1 MVAIFIKINT
11 MVIGVIKSDRVMGE
25 EEQQQQQQKR
35 TIEVDDEFLE
45 QLYGLVG
52 KIPPGAK
59 GINVD
64 LLKDLILDIKR
75 KMDRIKT
82 ETIEEMASPKK
93 RNVAEAYGGEDE
105 PIKSVLIVDD
115 LGVITYQLG
124 VMFRNMGYEPVI
136 AKEIYDAITKYKKQT
151 FQLVVMDLFIPT
163 DREGFILLDELVK
176 LTKMNETGSIIG
188 VMTAS
193 SKKEHKQLCMKKGA
207 DFYVEKVE
215 DWQSRL
221 MEYCEKNNSREVL
234 G

>member
-1 MVAIFIKINT
+1 M
-11 MVIGVIKSDRVMGE
+11 SE
-25 EEQQQQQQKR
+25 EIQEQQEQEKQKR

-82 ETIEEMASPKK
+82 ETIEEMSSPKK
-93 RNVAEAYGGEDE
+93 KSNIAENYGDE
-105 PIKSVLIVDD
+105 EETGKPVLIVDD
-115 LGVITYQLG
+115 LGVITYQLS
-124 VMFRNMGYEPVI
+124 VMFRNKGYEPII
-136 AKEIYDAITKYKKQT
+136 AKEIYDAITKYKKQH
-151 FQLVVMDLFIPT
+151 FPLIIMDLFIPT

-176 LTKMNETGSIIG
+176 LSKINGNNTTIG

-193 SKKEHKQLCMKKGA
+193 SKKEHRQLCMKKGA
-207 DFYVEKVE
+207 DFYIEKVD
-215 DWQSRL
+215 DWQNSL
-221 MEYCEKNNSREVL
+221 LEYCEKNNN
-234 G
+234 

>member
-1 MVAIFIKINT
+1 M
-11 MVIGVIKSDRVMGE
+11 SE
-25 EEQQQQQQKR
+25 EEQQSKKR

-82 ETIEEMASPKK
+82 ETIEEINAPRTRNHSSDNIQSSSDMEYEEGENPK
-93 RNVAEAYGGEDE
+93 N
-105 PIKSVLIVDD
+105 VLIVDD

-124 VMFRNMGYEPVI
+124 VMFRNLGYDVTI
-136 AKEIYDAITKYKKQT
+136 AKEIYDAITKYKKRPYK
-151 FQLVVMDLFIPT
+151 LVIMDLFIPT

-176 LTKMNETGSIIG
+176 LSKINDANTVVG

-193 SKKEHKQLCMKKGA
+193 SKREHRQLCMKKGA
-207 DFYVEKVE
+207 DFYIEKVE
-215 DWQSRL
+215 DWQNEL
-221 MEYCEKNNSREVL
+221 IEYCEKN
-234 G
+234 

>member
-1 MVAIFIKINT
+1 M
-11 MVIGVIKSDRVMGE
+11 SE
-25 EEQQQQQQKR
+25 EIQEQQEQEKQKR

-82 ETIEEMASPKK
+82 ETIEEISSPKK
-93 RNVAEAYGGEDE
+93 KSNIAENYGDE
-105 PIKSVLIVDD
+105 EETGKPVLIVDD
-115 LGVITYQLG
+115 LGVITYQLS
-124 VMFRNMGYEPVI
+124 VMFRNKGYEPII
-136 AKEIYDAITKYKKQT
+136 AKEIYDAITKYKKQH
-151 FQLVVMDLFIPT
+151 FPLIIMDLFIPT

-176 LTKMNETGSIIG
+176 LSKINGNNTTIG

-193 SKKEHKQLCMKKGA
+193 SKKEHRQLCMKKGA
-207 DFYVEKVE
+207 DFYIEKVD
-215 DWQSRL
+215 DWQNSL
-221 MEYCEKNNSREVL
+221 LEYCEKNNN
-234 G
+234 